1 MGRVA
6 FGVSVV
12 RLHYPYL
19 LQQRRRWFFRMVV
32 PPDVHDIIGQSI
44 FKVPTGHT
52 DEHRAV
58 TVVAP
63 VIAELQ
69 DRIRMGREAGKR
81 LG

>member
-1 MGRVA
+1 
-6 FGVSVV
+6 
-12 RLHYPYL
+12 
-19 LQQRRRWFFRMVV
+19 MVV